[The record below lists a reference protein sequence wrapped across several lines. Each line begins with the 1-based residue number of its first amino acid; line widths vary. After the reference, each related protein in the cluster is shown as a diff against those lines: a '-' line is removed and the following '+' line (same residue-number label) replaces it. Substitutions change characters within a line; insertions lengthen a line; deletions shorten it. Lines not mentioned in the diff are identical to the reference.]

1 MKHVKS
7 VYVPIWEDKS
17 RLKDPRFWHM
27 KAWHFASTTHFVV
40 QEFKKIKV
48 GTPIPEYGHL
58 FNAINTTPYITAVAA
73 ELFMKGYLI
82 HKGTAADKLRNREV
96 GHNLKKLRE
105 MCCKF
110 KDIRFLN
117 QDLVFLTDSLGEQLT
132 KDGGIR
138 YPDVNSMPIYF
149 EVFENSLNILQQI
162 AGEIDKELFNKES
175 K

>member
-7 VYVPIWEDKS
+7 AYVPIWEDKS

-27 KAWHFASTTHFVV
+27 KAWHFSSTTHFIV
-40 QEFKKIKV
+40 QEFKKIKDE
-48 GTPIPEYGHL
+48 TPTPEYGYL

-82 HKGTAADKLRNREV
+82 QKGISANKLRSKDI

-117 QDLVFLTDSLGEQLT
+117 QDLVFLTNSLGEQLT

-138 YPDVNSMPIYF
+138 YPDVNPMAIYF
-149 EVFENSLNILQQI
+149 EVFENSLNILQQV
-162 AGEIDKELFNKES
+162 ASEIDH
-175 K
+175 